1 MLMFAVFL
9 LGLNLVVCWQLLVL
23 RRCLGQ
29 LANCGRWSAPSPAE
43 FPRLATE
50 DPDTAV
56 ILCVRG
62 ADPSLTDCLRGLA
75 AQTHTNFT
83 VHVVVDHQSDPACE
97 LLRQAAAGDERIFVH
112 QIPGPP
118 PNHRGLKVTA
128 ILHAIRQLPASV
140 ERVAFI
146 DGDVIAHP
154 DWLRQ
159 ITAPLED
166 PEVGAC
172 TGTRWFVPE
181 QATLGSLV
189 RTEWNLYAT
198 AFMVRHRILWG
209 GSFSMRAAELRSAVE
224 QGVWEHK
231 LCEDTCLGDYFRNS
245 GRRTVMVPE
254 VAMLN
259 PETCGLGGAAAF
271 IARQQI
277 FTRLYSSA
285 APRIIGFGIAFTAL
299 CLLSPIF
306 AAVALVAGP
315 PAAGVISLAAYVLLH
330 AAVVHLEWFG
340 HQLPFRLRTD
350 GGAECQGQ
358 RAPLWKLYVVQLL
371 CAAISLFACLK
382 AVFADRMAWRG
393 IQYRI
398 RRGPTRVEML
408 QYRPFLETRTRE
420 TLRSGAGQMSI

>member
-1 MLMFAVFL
+1 MLVFAWVV
-9 LGLNLVVCWQLLVL
+9 LGLNLVVCWHLLVL
-23 RRCLGQ
+23 RRCLWQ
-29 LANCGRWSAPSPAE
+29 LAQGAGAVSRSPE
-43 FPRLATE
+43 FPRLAE
-50 DPDTAV
+50 PDPETAV

-62 ADPSLTDCLRGLA
+62 ADPSLTECLRGLA
-75 AQTHTNFT
+75 AQTHGNFT
-83 VHVVVDHQSDPACE
+83 VHVVVDHESDPAHE
-97 LLRQAAAGDERIFVH
+97 LLSEAARGDSRIRVH

-118 PNHRGLKVTA
+118 PSHRGLKVTA

-154 DWLRQ
+154 EWLRQ
-159 ITAPLED
+159 ITGPLQD
-166 PEVGAC
+166 PDVGAC
-172 TGTRWFVPE
+172 TRTRWFVPE
-181 QATLGSLV
+181 RATLGSLV

-209 GSFSMRAAELRSAVE
+209 GSFSMRADELRLAVE

-231 LCEDTCLGDYFRNS
+231 LCEDTCLGDYFRSS

-254 VAMLN
+254 VAMVN
-259 PETCGLGGAAAF
+259 PETCSPGGAAGF

-285 APRIIGFGIAFTAL
+285 SPRIIGFGIVFTAL
-299 CLLSPIF
+299 CLLSPVL
-306 AAVALVAGP
+306 AAVALLTGP
-315 PAAGVISLAAYVLLH
+315 PAAAAISLTAYLLLH

-340 HQLPFRLRTD
+340 HQLPDRLRGD
-350 GGAECQGQ
+350 GGVLRRGR
-358 RAPLWKLYVVQLL
+358 RAPLWKLYLVQLL
-371 CAAISLFACLK
+371 CAAISLFACLR

-398 RRGPTRVEML
+398 RTSPTRVEML
-408 QYRPFLETRTRE
+408 QYRPFLETRARD
-420 TLRSGAGQMSI
+420 TLRGAGQMSI